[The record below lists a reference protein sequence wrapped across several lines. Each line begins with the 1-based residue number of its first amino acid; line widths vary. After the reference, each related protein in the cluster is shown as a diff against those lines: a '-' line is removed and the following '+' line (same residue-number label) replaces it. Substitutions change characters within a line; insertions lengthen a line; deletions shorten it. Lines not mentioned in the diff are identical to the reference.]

1 MRPHQ
6 EHRTGRGGR
15 ALTAVAVVAALGL
28 AACSG
33 DDAATAPTATAVV
46 DDIAPATTEAPPE
59 TAAPTT
65 TEFAG
70 YVASITRTEYGVP
83 HIVADDW
90 GSLGFGQG
98 YAFAQDRA
106 CTLIEQV
113 IKVRGERAK
122 WFGPGEDDANVD
134 SDLAY
139 RHLALHDTAD
149 ERFADQPAE
158 LAEFV
163 EGYVDGFDA
172 ELDDASGD
180 GGPNGWC
187 AGEPWVQPIT
197 ITDLY
202 AYLNDVLLFASSG
215 VLIGPIAAAQP
226 PAPEATPDTAPATVP
241 AEPAEPEAPADSTTT
256 TSIGSNGWAIG
267 SELSETGG
275 GILLANPHFPWE
287 GERRLWESQLTLTGD
302 ATMNV
307 YGATLSGV
315 PGVLIGFNEHVAW
328 THTVSAG
335 NRMTLYELNLVPGD
349 PTSYLYGD
357 TTRAMTSTDIT
368 VEVLQDDGSIEEVT
382 RTMWASHYG
391 PMIELPFG
399 WTAEKAYTYRDANL
413 ENADILRQ
421 FFGMARAQSLDEFID
436 VHRTA
441 NAIPWVNTIAT
452 SADGRAWYT
461 DAAATPNLSPEA
473 IAGWQAAVA
482 TEGSTASLV
491 DQNGA
496 VLLDGSNPAN
506 EWVDD
511 PEATRPGILPFSQ
524 QPQLERADY
533 VFNANDSH
541 WLANPAQLLT
551 GFSPLTGPEAV
562 PQSARTRMNAVLL
575 ADPAVRGDDG
585 KFSAAEVESAI
596 MSQRSLHAELL
607 LPGVLTACAR
617 TTLVLVDGKPYDV
630 APACA
635 VLAAWDGRYTTDAR
649 GAVLWREYLALFSG
663 ADRSDAGALYRTPFD
678 PTDPVGTP
686 NTVNDAR
693 DVDLLQN
700 LGIAAKA
707 LLARDI
713 PLDVALGDLQ
723 VDGRDVA
730 TAIGLPGGT
739 NTDGTASSGG
749 CCSGAITAGP
759 TGERGDRDEV
769 LSVRGGRYPV
779 TTGNSFMMV
788 VAYGPD
794 GPTARAV
801 LTYGQPDDNRS
812 EDFTSQRDVYATGS
826 LREVRYTPEQIAAD
840 PTAVTV
846 EVRAPR

>member
-1 MRPHQ
+1 MRRHQ
-6 EHRTGRGGR
+6 QHRTGHGGR
-15 ALTAVAVVAALGL
+15 TLTAVVVVATVAL

-33 DDAATAPTATAVV
+33 DEDATAPTTTRSV
-46 DDIAPATTEAPPE
+46 DAPATTEAPVE

-65 TEFAG
+65 TEFEG
-70 YVASITRTEYGVP
+70 YVASITRTDYGVP

-106 CTLIEQV
+106 CTLVEQV
-113 IKVRGERAK
+113 LKVRGERAK

-172 ELDDASGD
+172 ELDDE
-180 GGPNGWC
+180 GPNGWC

-197 ITDLY
+197 TTDLY

-226 PAPEATPDTAPATVP
+226 PAAEATPDTTPGTTPDATP
-241 AEPAEPEAPADSTTT
+241 DTLPTDSTTT
-256 TSIGSNGWAIG
+256 TSLGSNGWAIG
-267 SELSETGG
+267 GELSETGG

-287 GERRLWESQLTLTGD
+287 GEKRLWESQLTLTGD

-335 NRMTLYELNLVPGD
+335 NRMTLYELSLVPGD
-349 PTSYLYGD
+349 PTSYVYGD

-368 VEVLQDDGSIEEVT
+368 VEVLQDDGSVDEVT

-421 FFGMARAQSLDEFID
+421 FFGMARAQSLDEFVD

-441 NAIPWVNTIAT
+441 NALPWVNTIAT
-452 SADGRAWYT
+452 SADGRAWYA

-473 IAGWQAAVA
+473 IAGWQTALA
-482 TEGSTASLV
+482 TEGSTASLIQ
-491 DQNGA
+491 QNRA
-496 VLLDGSNPAN
+496 VLLDGSNPVN

-524 QPQLERADY
+524 QPQLERGDY

-541 WLANPAQLLT
+541 WLAHPAQLLT
-551 GFSPLTGPEAV
+551 GYSPLTGPEAV

-585 KFSAAEVESAI
+585 KFSAAEVEAAI

-635 VLAAWDGRYTTDAR
+635 VLAGWDGRYTTDAR
-649 GAVLWREYLALFSG
+649 GAVLWREYLSLFPGS
-663 ADRSDAGALYRTPFD
+663 ARSDAGALYRVPFD
-678 PTDPVGTP
+678 PADPVGTP

-707 LLARDI
+707 LLALDI

-730 TAIGLPGGT
+730 TAIGLPGGVAA
-739 NTDGTASSGG
+739 DGTASIVG

-759 TGERGDRDEV
+759 TGERGERDEV
-769 LSVRGGRYPV
+769 LSLRGGRYPV

-801 LTYGQPDDNRS
+801 LTYGQPDDNRAD
-812 EDFTSQRDVYATGS
+812 DFTSQRDVYATGS
-826 LREVRYTPEQIAAD
+826 LRDVRYTPEQIAAD

>member
-1 MRPHQ
+1 MRRDGT
-6 EHRTGRGGR
+6 HRTQRR
-15 ALTAVAVVAALGL
+15 AIAGIVIVALAL
-28 AACSG
+28 AACS
-33 DDAATAPTATAVV
+33 DDNDSGPAETTAAPTTVAAG
-46 DDIAPATTEAPPE
+46 PATTEASPE

-70 YVASITRTEYGVP
+70 YVAEITRTEFGVP

-106 CTLIEQV
+106 CTLIDQV

-122 WFGPGEDDANVD
+122 WFGAGAGGVNVD
-134 SDLAY
+134 SDMAY

-163 EGYVDGFDA
+163 QGYVDGFDA
-172 ELDDASGD
+172 ELDDD
-180 GGPNGWC
+180 GPSGWC

-197 ITDLY
+197 RTDLY

-215 VLIGPIAAAQP
+215 ALIGPIATARP
-226 PAPEATPDTAPATVP
+226 PAPAPAAP
-241 AEPAEPEAPADSTTT
+241 PETTAVTTSAPSTDATTT
-256 TSIGSNGWAIG
+256 TLGSNGWAIG
-267 SELSETGG
+267 SELSESGG

-287 GERRLWESQLTLTGD
+287 GEKRLWESQLTLTGD

-315 PGVLIGFNEHVAW
+315 PGVLIGFNEHLAW

-335 NRMTLYELNLVPGD
+335 NRMTLYELDLVPGD
-349 PTSYLYGD
+349 PTSYVYGD
-357 TTRAMTSTDIT
+357 TTRAMTSTEIT
-368 VEVLQDDGSIEEVT
+368 VDVLQDDGSIEQTT
-382 RTMWASHYG
+382 RTMWASQYG

-413 ENADILRQ
+413 ENSDILRQ
-421 FFGMARAQSLDEFID
+421 YFGMARAQSLDEFID

-452 SADGRAWYT
+452 SADGRAWYADT
-461 DAAATPNLSPEA
+461 SPTPDLSAEA
-473 IAGWQAAVA
+473 IASWQAAVA
-482 TEGSTASLV
+482 TAGSTASLV
-491 DQNGA
+491 AQNGA

-551 GFSPLTGPEAV
+551 GYSPLTGAEAV

-585 KFSAAEVESAI
+585 KFSAAEVEAAI

-635 VLAAWDGRYTTDAR
+635 VLAGWDGRYTADAR
-649 GAVLWREYLALFSG
+649 GAVLWREYLALFPR
-663 ADRSDAGALYRTPFD
+663 ADRTDAGALYRNPFD
-678 PTDPVGTP
+678 PSDPVGTP
-686 NTVNDAR
+686 NTVNDRR

-707 LLARDI
+707 LLAVGI

-730 TAIGLPGGT
+730 TAVGLPGGT
-739 NTDGTASSGG
+739 ESDGAASIVG
-749 CCSGAITAGP
+749 CCSGGNTSGP
-759 TGERGDRDEV
+759 EGVAGDRGEQ
-769 LSVRGGRYPV
+769 LSLRGGRYPV
-779 TTGNSFMMV
+779 TNGNSFMMV

-794 GPTARAV
+794 GPIARAV
-801 LTYGQPDDNRS
+801 LTYGQPDDTRDP
-812 EDFTSQRDVYATGS
+812 DFTSQRDVYASGT

-840 PTAVTV
+840 PTAETA